1 MFDLKIIQTRGDK
14 KYFITFINYYAGY
27 CYVYLLRTKTRSYK
41 CSNILKVRLKI
52 NLAKNQSNKK

>member
-27 CYVYLLRTKTRSYK
+27 CYVYLLRSKDE
-41 CSNILKVRLKI
+41 IL
-52 NLAKNQSNKK
+52 